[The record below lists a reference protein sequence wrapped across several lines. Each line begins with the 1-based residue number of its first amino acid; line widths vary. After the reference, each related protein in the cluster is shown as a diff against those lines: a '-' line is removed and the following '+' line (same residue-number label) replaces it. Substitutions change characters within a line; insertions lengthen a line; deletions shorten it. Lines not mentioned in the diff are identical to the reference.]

1 MSYFCIF
8 VTSSPKVTKN
18 QKWDERNN
26 YLKIDYFST
35 KFHFISD
42 HPVCKNIA
50 VLKGTDFPK
59 DKYNVKFHAEHKN
72 ITGEIVI
79 VNHRVVFIDDS
90 QNTCIWWHETGLW
103 WIGKIKFDS
112 FKCP

>member
-1 MSYFCIF
+1 MQWINH
-8 VTSSPKVTKN
+8 SSPKLTKN

-103 WIGKIKFDS
+103 WIGKKKLDN